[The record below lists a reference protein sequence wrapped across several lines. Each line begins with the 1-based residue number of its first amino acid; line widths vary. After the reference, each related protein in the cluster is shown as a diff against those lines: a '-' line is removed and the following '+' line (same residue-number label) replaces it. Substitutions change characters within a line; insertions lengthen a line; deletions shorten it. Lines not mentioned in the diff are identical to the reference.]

1 MLKEAADFIRRHQEF
16 ILISHISPDGDT
28 LGSSL
33 ALSIALKNA
42 GKKAEIVCGDPVPDL
57 YLFLPG
63 ASSVR
68 KPSEAEASDAVIT
81 VDCAALSRAGDGQR
95 LFESAKETLCI
106 DHHRTNAGFAD
117 VNFVRRAS
125 SAGELIVKLL
135 NELGYPMNR
144 EIGICLYAAISTDTG
159 NFAYSGTTPDTFR
172 AMAEI
177 VETGFDLPEANR
189 ILFRTVPLRK
199 VRLTSLVLE
208 RMQLSRNNAVAVS
221 YADQKDFAA
230 CGARGEDS
238 EGIIDAMRDIDTV
251 AAAAFLRECEDGSIR
266 VSLRGKSHVDVSG
279 IASAFDGGGHRLA
292 AGCTLYME
300 MPEAVRVM
308 TEALQA
314 AYDGTET

>member
-1 MLKEAADFIRRHQEF
+1 MLKEAAEFIRRHQEF
-16 ILISHISPDGDT
+16 VLIAHISPDGDT

-33 ALSIALKNA
+33 ALSAALKNA

-57 YLFLPG
+57 YRFLPG

-68 KPSEAEASDAVIT
+68 KPSEVQPKDAVIT
-81 VDCAALSRAGDGQR
+81 VDCATLSRAGDGQR
-95 LFESAKETLCI
+95 LFDSADETLCI
-106 DHHRTNAGFAD
+106 DHHRTNGGFAD

-135 NELGYPMNR
+135 KELGYAMNR
-144 EIGICLYAAISTDTG
+144 EIGICLYTAISTDTG

-172 AMAEI
+172 TMAEI
-177 VETGFDLPEANR
+177 LETGFDLPEVNR

-199 VRLTSLVLE
+199 VRLTSLVLD

-300 MPEAVRVM
+300 MPEAVQVM